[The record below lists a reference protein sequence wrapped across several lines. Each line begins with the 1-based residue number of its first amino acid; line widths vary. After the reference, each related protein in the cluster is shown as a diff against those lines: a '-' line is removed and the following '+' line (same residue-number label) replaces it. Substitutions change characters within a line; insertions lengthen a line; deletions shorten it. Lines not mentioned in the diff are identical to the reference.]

1 MKLRTIL
8 LGLSALSIAGAAA
21 FFSVTGL
28 SKLFAGAALAV
39 TIMAGTLEFGKLIT
53 ASFLHEHWSKI
64 NGLLK
69 TYLTIGVSVLVLI
82 TSMGIYGFLTAA
94 YQKTADELTKI
105 DRQVEVVELKKSRYQ
120 EQLDSFI
127 EERNNLSVSITELT
141 KGLSNNVI
149 QYTDTTGRLITTTSS
164 ATRRVLNDQLDD
176 SKEQRDKISLRIEA
190 LTDSVTKLE
199 ISILDIEGSSELAA
213 EVGPLKYM
221 SEISGLPMS
230 SVVNIFAL
238 MIVFVF
244 DPLAISLVLA
254 FNTSL
259 KIDKGEKEK
268 IKITEKRELY
278 GEEPDKSDDENR
290 KESELWDN
298 TLQDGLDDV
307 PYEDSQVETDL
318 DDTNDEDDDKLQSEI
333 AENSFEDYRFEL
345 SDEQEKILSDI
356 IEESNDVRDIIE
368 YDEADLNQDG
378 VVSEEERRDWYE
390 NHNGWRDGYK
400 GQPYYMHPWFDWGK
414 KERWINNRKAID
426 YWLNY
431 RGGSHKALS
440 EIKSE
445 YPTDFESKTY

>member
-1 MKLRTIL
+1 
-8 LGLSALSIAGAAA
+8 
-21 FFSVTGL
+21 
-28 SKLFAGAALAV
+28 
-39 TIMAGTLEFGKLIT
+39 MAGTLEFGKLIT
-53 ASFLHEHWSKI
+53 ASFLHEHWGKI
-64 NGLLK
+64 NTLLK
-69 TYLTIGVSVLVLI
+69 TYLTIGVVVLVLI

-127 EERNNLSVSITELT
+127 EERNNLSLSITELT

-176 SKEQRDKISLRIEA
+176 SKEQRDRISLRIEA

-259 KIDKGEKEK
+259 KIDKGETDKK
-268 IKITEKRELY
+268 KVVEKRILY
-278 GEEPDKSDDENR
+278 DDI
-290 KESELWDN
+290 
-298 TLQDGLDDV
+298 
-307 PYEDSQVETDL
+307 
-318 DDTNDEDDDKLQSEI
+318 DEDDDKLQSEI
-333 AENSFEDYRFEL
+333 AENSFEDYRVEL
-345 SDEQEKILSDI
+345 SNEQEKILSDI
-356 IEESNDVRDIIE
+356 IEESNDVRDEIE

-378 VVSEEERRDWYE
+378 IVTEEEQRDWYE
-390 NHNGWRDGYK
+390 NGGWRDGYK

-414 KERWINNRKAID
+414 RERWINNRKAIE

-431 RGGSHKALS
+431 RGGSRKALK
-440 EIKSE
+440 EIKSD

>member
-259 KIDKGEKEK
+259 KIDRGETDKK
-268 IKITEKRELY
+268 KVVEKRILY
-278 GEEPDKSDDENR
+278 ND
-290 KESELWDN
+290 
-298 TLQDGLDDV
+298 
-307 PYEDSQVETDL
+307 
-318 DDTNDEDDDKLQSEI
+318 NDEDDDKLQSEI
-333 AENSFEDYRFEL
+333 AENSVEDYRFEL

-378 VVSEEERRDWYE
+378 VVSEEEKRDWYE

>member
-53 ASFLHEHWSKI
+53 ASFLHEHWEKI
-64 NGLLK
+64 NTLLK
-69 TYLTIGVSVLVLI
+69 TYLTIGVVVLVLI

-127 EERNNLSVSITELT
+127 DERNNLSLSITELT

-176 SKEQRDKISLRIEA
+176 SKEQRDRISLRIEA

-230 SVVNIFAL
+230 KVVNIFAL

-259 KIDKGEKEK
+259 KIDRGETDKK
-268 IKITEKRELY
+268 KVVEKRILY
-278 GEEPDKSDDENR
+278 DDI
-290 KESELWDN
+290 
-298 TLQDGLDDV
+298 
-307 PYEDSQVETDL
+307 
-318 DDTNDEDDDKLQSEI
+318 DEDDDKLQSEM
-333 AENSFEDYRFEL
+333 AENSREDYRVEL

-378 VVSEEERRDWYE
+378 IVSEEEKREWYE
-390 NHNGWRDGYK
+390 NRGGWRDGYN

-414 KERWINNRKAID
+414 RERWINNRKAID

-431 RGGSHKALS
+431 RGGSRKALK

>member
-53 ASFLHEHWSKI
+53 ASFLHEHWGKI
-64 NGLLK
+64 NTLLK
-69 TYLTIGVSVLVLI
+69 TYLTIGVVVLVLI

-105 DRQVEVVELKKSRYQ
+105 DRQVEVIELKKSRYQ

-127 EERNNLSVSITELT
+127 DERNNLSLSITELT

-164 ATRRVLNDQLDD
+164 STRRVLNDQLDD
-176 SKEQRDKISLRIEA
+176 SKEQRDRISLRIEA

-230 SVVNIFAL
+230 KVVNIFAL

-259 KIDKGEKEK
+259 KIDRGETDKK
-268 IKITEKRELY
+268 KVVEKRELY
-278 GEEPDKSDDENR
+278 GEESQ
-290 KESELWDN
+290 LWDN
-298 TLQDGLDDV
+298 TLQDGLEDD
-307 PYEDSQVETDL
+307 EW
-318 DDTNDEDDDKLQSEI
+318 DEDDDKLQSEM
-333 AENSFEDYRFEL
+333 AENSHEDYRVEL

-356 IEESNDVRDIIE
+356 IEESNDVRDEIE

-378 VVSEEERRDWYE
+378 IVSEEEKREWYE
-390 NHNGWRDGYK
+390 NRGGWRDGYN

-414 KERWINNRKAID
+414 RERWINNRKAID

-431 RGGSHKALS
+431 RGGSRKALK
-440 EIKSE
+440 EIKSD

>member
-69 TYLTIGVSVLVLI
+69 TYLTIGVVVLVLI

-176 SKEQRDKISLRIEA
+176 SKEQRDRISLRIEA

-230 SVVNIFAL
+230 KVVNIFAL

-259 KIDKGEKEK
+259 KIDRGETDKK
-268 IKITEKRELY
+268 KVVEKRILY
-278 GEEPDKSDDENR
+278 DDI
-290 KESELWDN
+290 
-298 TLQDGLDDV
+298 
-307 PYEDSQVETDL
+307 
-318 DDTNDEDDDKLQSEI
+318 DEDDDKLQSEI
-333 AENSFEDYRFEL
+333 DENSFEDYRVEL

-356 IEESNDVRDIIE
+356 IEEPNDVRDEIE

-378 VVSEEERRDWYE
+378 IVSEEEKREWYE
-390 NHNGWRDGYK
+390 NRGGWRDGYK

-414 KERWINNRKAID
+414 RERWINNRKAID

-431 RGGSHKALS
+431 RGGSRKALK
-440 EIKSE
+440 EIKSD

>member
-53 ASFLHEHWSKI
+53 ASFLHEHWGKI
-64 NGLLK
+64 NTLLK
-69 TYLTIGVSVLVLI
+69 TYLTIGVVVLVLI

-105 DRQVEVVELKKSRYQ
+105 DRQVEVVELKKTRYQ
-120 EQLDSFI
+120 EQLESFI
-127 EERNNLSVSITELT
+127 KERNDISASITELT

-164 ATRRVLNDQLDD
+164 STRRVLNDQLDD
-176 SKEQRDKISLRIEA
+176 SKEQRDRISLKIEA

-259 KIDKGEKEK
+259 KIDKGESDKK
-268 IKITEKRELY
+268 KVVEKRELY
-278 GEEPDKSDDENR
+278 GEE
-290 KESELWDN
+290 N
-298 TLQDGLDDV
+298 TILYQ
-307 PYEDSQVETDL
+307 DSQVETDQ
-318 DDTNDEDDDKLQSEI
+318 DDVNDDKLQSEI
-333 AENSFEDYRFEL
+333 AENSFEDYRVDL
-345 SDEQEKILSDI
+345 TDEQEEILNTI
-356 IEESNDVRDIIE
+356 IKESNDVRDEIE

-378 VVSEEERRDWYE
+378 IVTEEEQRDWYE
-390 NHNGWRDGYK
+390 NGGWRDGYK

-414 KERWINNRKAID
+414 RERWINNRKAIE

-431 RGGSHKALS
+431 RGGSRKALK
-440 EIKSE
+440 EIKSD

>member
-53 ASFLHEHWSKI
+53 ASFLHEHWGKI
-64 NGLLK
+64 NTLLK
-69 TYLTIGVSVLVLI
+69 TYLTIGVVVLVLI
-82 TSMGIYGFLTAA
+82 NSMGIYGFLTAA

-127 EERNNLSVSITELT
+127 DERNNLSLSITELT

-176 SKEQRDKISLRIEA
+176 SKEQRDRISLRIEA

-230 SVVNIFAL
+230 KVVNIFAI

-259 KIDKGEKEK
+259 KIDRGETDKK
-268 IKITEKRELY
+268 KVVEKRELY
-278 GEEPDKSDDENR
+278 GEESQ
-290 KESELWDN
+290 LWDN

-333 AENSFEDYRFEL
+333 AENSFEDYRFEV

-356 IEESNDVRDIIE
+356 IEESNDVRDEIE

-378 VVSEEERRDWYE
+378 IVSEEEKREWYE
-390 NHNGWRDGYK
+390 NRGGWRDGYK

-414 KERWINNRKAID
+414 RERWINNRKAID

-431 RGGSHKALS
+431 RGGSRKALK

>member
-53 ASFLHEHWSKI
+53 ASFLHEHWGKI
-64 NGLLK
+64 NTLLK
-69 TYLTIGVSVLVLI
+69 TYLTIGVVVLVLI

-176 SKEQRDKISLRIEA
+176 SKEQRDRISLRIEA

-230 SVVNIFAL
+230 KVVNIFAL

-259 KIDKGEKEK
+259 KIDRGETDKK
-268 IKITEKRELY
+268 KVVEKRILY
-278 GEEPDKSDDENR
+278 DDI
-290 KESELWDN
+290 
-298 TLQDGLDDV
+298 
-307 PYEDSQVETDL
+307 
-318 DDTNDEDDDKLQSEI
+318 DEDDGKLQSEI
-333 AENSFEDYRFEL
+333 AENSFEDYRVEL
-345 SDEQEKILSDI
+345 SDEQEKILADI

-378 VVSEEERRDWYE
+378 IVSEEEKREWYE
-390 NHNGWRDGYK
+390 NRGGWRDGYN

-414 KERWINNRKAID
+414 RERWINNRKAID

-431 RGGSHKALS
+431 RGGSRKALK
-440 EIKSE
+440 EIKSD

>member
-53 ASFLHEHWSKI
+53 ASFLHEHWGKI
-64 NGLLK
+64 NTLLK
-69 TYLTIGVSVLVLI
+69 TYLTIGVVVLVLI

-105 DRQVEVVELKKSRYQ
+105 DRQVEVVELKKTRYQ
-120 EQLDSFI
+120 EQLESFI
-127 EERNNLSVSITELT
+127 KERNDISASITELT

-176 SKEQRDKISLRIEA
+176 SKEQRDRISLRIEA

-259 KIDKGEKEK
+259 KIDRGETDKK
-268 IKITEKRELY
+268 KVVEKRELY
-278 GEEPDKSDDENR
+278 GEE
-290 KESELWDN
+290 N
-298 TLQDGLDDV
+298 TILYQ
-307 PYEDSQVETDL
+307 DSQVETDQ
-318 DDTNDEDDDKLQSEI
+318 DDVNDDKLQSEI
-333 AENSFEDYRFEL
+333 AENSFEDYRVDL
-345 SDEQEKILSDI
+345 TGEQEEILNTI
-356 IEESNDVRDIIE
+356 IKESNDVRDEIE

-378 VVSEEERRDWYE
+378 IVTEEEQRDWYE
-390 NHNGWRDGYK
+390 NGGWRDGYK

-414 KERWINNRKAID
+414 RERWINNRKAIE

-431 RGGSHKALS
+431 RGGSRKALK
-440 EIKSE
+440 EIKSD

>member
-53 ASFLHEHWSKI
+53 ASFLHEHWGKI
-64 NGLLK
+64 NTLLK
-69 TYLTIGVSVLVLI
+69 TYLTIGVVVLVLI

-127 EERNNLSVSITELT
+127 DERNNLSLSITELT

-176 SKEQRDKISLRIEA
+176 SKEQRDRISLRIEA

-230 SVVNIFAL
+230 KVVNIFAL

-259 KIDKGEKEK
+259 KIDRGETDKK
-268 IKITEKRELY
+268 KVVEKRELY
-278 GEEPDKSDDENR
+278 GEESQ
-290 KESELWDN
+290 LWDN
-298 TLQDGLDDV
+298 TLQDGLEDD
-307 PYEDSQVETDL
+307 EW
-318 DDTNDEDDDKLQSEI
+318 DEDDDKLQSEM
-333 AENSFEDYRFEL
+333 AENSHEDYRVEL

-356 IEESNDVRDIIE
+356 IEESNDVRDEIE

-378 VVSEEERRDWYE
+378 IVSEEEKREWYE
-390 NHNGWRDGYK
+390 NRGGWRDGYN

-414 KERWINNRKAID
+414 RERWINNRKAID

-431 RGGSHKALS
+431 RGGSRKALK
-440 EIKSE
+440 EIKSD

>member
-259 KIDKGEKEK
+259 KIDRGETDKK
-268 IKITEKRELY
+268 KVVEKRILY
-278 GEEPDKSDDENR
+278 ND
-290 KESELWDN
+290 
-298 TLQDGLDDV
+298 
-307 PYEDSQVETDL
+307 
-318 DDTNDEDDDKLQSEI
+318 NDEDDDKLQSEI
-333 AENSFEDYRFEL
+333 AENSVEDYRFEL

>member
-53 ASFLHEHWSKI
+53 ASFLHEHWGKI
-64 NGLLK
+64 NTLLK
-69 TYLTIGVSVLVLI
+69 TYLTIGVVVLVLI

-105 DRQVEVVELKKSRYQ
+105 DRQVEVVELKKTRYQ
-120 EQLDSFI
+120 EQLESFI
-127 EERNNLSVSITELT
+127 KERNDISASITELT

-164 ATRRVLNDQLDD
+164 STRRVLNDQLDD
-176 SKEQRDKISLRIEA
+176 SKEQRDRISLKIEA

-259 KIDKGEKEK
+259 KIDKGESDKK
-268 IKITEKRELY
+268 KVVEKRELY
-278 GEEPDKSDDENR
+278 GEE
-290 KESELWDN
+290 N
-298 TLQDGLDDV
+298 TILYQ
-307 PYEDSQVETDL
+307 DSQVETDQ
-318 DDTNDEDDDKLQSEI
+318 DDVNDDKLQSEI
-333 AENSFEDYRFEL
+333 AENSFEDYRVDL
-345 SDEQEKILSDI
+345 TDEQEEILNTI
-356 IEESNDVRDIIE
+356 IKESNDVRDEIE

-378 VVSEEERRDWYE
+378 IVSEEEQRDWYE
-390 NHNGWRDGYK
+390 NGGWRDGYK

-414 KERWINNRKAID
+414 RERWINNRKAIE

-431 RGGSHKALS
+431 RGGSRKALK
-440 EIKSE
+440 EIKSD

>member
-53 ASFLHEHWSKI
+53 ASFLHEHWEKI
-64 NGLLK
+64 NTLLK
-69 TYLTIGVSVLVLI
+69 TYLTIGVVVLVLI

-127 EERNNLSVSITELT
+127 DERNNLSLSITELT

-176 SKEQRDKISLRIEA
+176 SKEQRDRISLRIEA

-230 SVVNIFAL
+230 KVVNIFAL

-259 KIDKGEKEK
+259 KIDRGETDKK
-268 IKITEKRELY
+268 KVVEKRILY
-278 GEEPDKSDDENR
+278 DDI
-290 KESELWDN
+290 
-298 TLQDGLDDV
+298 
-307 PYEDSQVETDL
+307 
-318 DDTNDEDDDKLQSEI
+318 DEDDDKLQSEM
-333 AENSFEDYRFEL
+333 AENSREDYRVEL

-356 IEESNDVRDIIE
+356 IEESNDVRDEIE

-378 VVSEEERRDWYE
+378 IVSEEEQREWYE
-390 NHNGWRDGYK
+390 NRGGWRDGYK

-414 KERWINNRKAID
+414 RERWINNRKAID

-431 RGGSHKALS
+431 RGGSRKALK

>member
-53 ASFLHEHWSKI
+53 ASFLHEHWGKI
-64 NGLLK
+64 NTLLK
-69 TYLTIGVSVLVLI
+69 TYLTIGVVVLVLI

-105 DRQVEVVELKKSRYQ
+105 DRQVEVIELKKSRYQ

-127 EERNNLSVSITELT
+127 DERNNLSLSITELT

-164 ATRRVLNDQLDD
+164 STRRVLNDQLDD
-176 SKEQRDKISLRIEA
+176 SKEQRDRISLRIEA

-259 KIDKGEKEK
+259 KIDRGETDKK
-268 IKITEKRELY
+268 KVVEKRELY
-278 GEEPDKSDDENR
+278 GEESQ
-290 KESELWDN
+290 LWDN
-298 TLQDGLDDV
+298 TLQDGLEDD
-307 PYEDSQVETDL
+307 EW
-318 DDTNDEDDDKLQSEI
+318 DEDDDKLQSEI
-333 AENSFEDYRFEL
+333 AENSYEDYRVEL

-356 IEESNDVRDIIE
+356 IEESNDVRDEIE

-378 VVSEEERRDWYE
+378 IVSEEEKREWYE
-390 NHNGWRDGYK
+390 NRGGWRDGYN

-414 KERWINNRKAID
+414 RERWINNRKAID

-431 RGGSHKALS
+431 RGGSRKALK
-440 EIKSE
+440 EIKSD

>member
-53 ASFLHEHWSKI
+53 ASFLHEHWGKV
-64 NGLLK
+64 NTLLK
-69 TYLTIGVSVLVLI
+69 TYLTIGVVVLVLI

-176 SKEQRDKISLRIEA
+176 SKEQRDRISLRIEA

-230 SVVNIFAL
+230 KVVNIFAL

-259 KIDKGEKEK
+259 KIDRGETDKK
-268 IKITEKRELY
+268 KVVEKRILY
-278 GEEPDKSDDENR
+278 DDI
-290 KESELWDN
+290 
-298 TLQDGLDDV
+298 
-307 PYEDSQVETDL
+307 
-318 DDTNDEDDDKLQSEI
+318 DEDDGKLQSEI
-333 AENSFEDYRFEL
+333 AENSFEDYRVEL
-345 SDEQEKILSDI
+345 SDEQEKILADI

-378 VVSEEERRDWYE
+378 IVSEEEKREWYE
-390 NHNGWRDGYK
+390 NRGGWRDGYN

-414 KERWINNRKAID
+414 RERWINNRKAID

-431 RGGSHKALS
+431 RGGSRKALK
-440 EIKSE
+440 EIKSD

>member
-69 TYLTIGVSVLVLI
+69 TYLTIGVVVLVLI

-120 EQLDSFI
+120 EQLDSSI
-127 EERNNLSVSITELT
+127 EERNNLSLSITELT

-176 SKEQRDKISLRIEA
+176 SKEQRDRISLRIEA

-230 SVVNIFAL
+230 RVVNIFAL

-259 KIDKGEKEK
+259 KIDRGEKEK
-268 IKITEKRELY
+268 KKIVEKRILY
-278 GEEPDKSDDENR
+278 GDDDE
-290 KESELWDN
+290 
-298 TLQDGLDDV
+298 
-307 PYEDSQVETDL
+307 
-318 DDTNDEDDDKLQSEI
+318 DDKLQSEI
-333 AENSFEDYRFEL
+333 AENSFEDYRVEL

-378 VVSEEERRDWYE
+378 VVSEEEQRDWYE
-390 NHNGWRDGYK
+390 NRGGWRDGYK

-414 KERWINNRKAID
+414 RERWINNRKAID

-431 RGGSHKALS
+431 RGGSRKALR

>member
-8 LGLSALSIAGAAA
+8 LGLSALSIAGSAA

-259 KIDKGEKEK
+259 KIDRGETDKK
-268 IKITEKRELY
+268 KVVEKRILY
-278 GEEPDKSDDENR
+278 NDD
-290 KESELWDN
+290 
-298 TLQDGLDDV
+298 
-307 PYEDSQVETDL
+307 
-318 DDTNDEDDDKLQSEI
+318 DEDDDKLQSEI

>member
-53 ASFLHEHWSKI
+53 ASFLHEHWGKI
-64 NGLLK
+64 NTLLK
-69 TYLTIGVSVLVLI
+69 TYLTIGVVVLVLI

-105 DRQVEVVELKKSRYQ
+105 DRQVEVVELKKTRYQ
-120 EQLDSFI
+120 EQLESFI
-127 EERNNLSVSITELT
+127 KERNDISASITELT

-164 ATRRVLNDQLDD
+164 STRRVLNDQLDD
-176 SKEQRDKISLRIEA
+176 SKEQRDRISLRIEA

-259 KIDKGEKEK
+259 KIDKGESDKK
-268 IKITEKRELY
+268 KVVEKRELY
-278 GEEPDKSDDENR
+278 GEE
-290 KESELWDN
+290 N
-298 TLQDGLDDV
+298 TILYQ
-307 PYEDSQVETDL
+307 DSQVETDQ
-318 DDTNDEDDDKLQSEI
+318 DDVNDDKLQSEI
-333 AENSFEDYRFEL
+333 AENSFEDYRVDL
-345 SDEQEKILSDI
+345 TDEQEEILNTI
-356 IEESNDVRDIIE
+356 IKESNDVRDEIE

-378 VVSEEERRDWYE
+378 IVTEEEQRDWYE
-390 NHNGWRDGYK
+390 NGGWRDGYK

-414 KERWINNRKAID
+414 RERWINNRKAIE

-431 RGGSHKALS
+431 RGGSRKALK
-440 EIKSE
+440 EIKSD

>member
-53 ASFLHEHWSKI
+53 ASFLHEHWEKI
-64 NGLLK
+64 NTLLK
-69 TYLTIGVSVLVLI
+69 TYLTIGVVVLVLI

-127 EERNNLSVSITELT
+127 DERNNLSLSITELT

-176 SKEQRDKISLRIEA
+176 SKEQRDRISLRIEA

-230 SVVNIFAL
+230 KVVNIFAL

-259 KIDKGEKEK
+259 KIDRGETDKK
-268 IKITEKRELY
+268 KVVEKRILY
-278 GEEPDKSDDENR
+278 DDI
-290 KESELWDN
+290 
-298 TLQDGLDDV
+298 
-307 PYEDSQVETDL
+307 
-318 DDTNDEDDDKLQSEI
+318 DEDDDKLQSEM
-333 AENSFEDYRFEL
+333 AENSYEDYRVEL

-378 VVSEEERRDWYE
+378 IVSEEEKREWYE
-390 NHNGWRDGYK
+390 NRGGWRDGYN

-414 KERWINNRKAID
+414 RERWINNRKAID

-431 RGGSHKALS
+431 RGGSRKALK
-440 EIKSE
+440 EIKSD

>member
-8 LGLSALSIAGAAA
+8 LGLSALSIAGSAA

-176 SKEQRDKISLRIEA
+176 SKEQRDRISLRIEA

-259 KIDKGEKEK
+259 KIDRGETDKK
-268 IKITEKRELY
+268 KVVEKRILY
-278 GEEPDKSDDENR
+278 NDD
-290 KESELWDN
+290 
-298 TLQDGLDDV
+298 
-307 PYEDSQVETDL
+307 
-318 DDTNDEDDDKLQSEI
+318 DEDDDKLQSEI

>member
-53 ASFLHEHWSKI
+53 ASFLHEHWGKI
-64 NGLLK
+64 NTLLK
-69 TYLTIGVSVLVLI
+69 TYLTIGVVVLVLI

-127 EERNNLSVSITELT
+127 DERNNLSLSITELT

-176 SKEQRDKISLRIEA
+176 SKEQRDRISLRIEA

-199 ISILDIEGSSELAA
+199 ISILDIEGSSELAT

-230 SVVNIFAL
+230 KVVNIFAL

-259 KIDKGEKEK
+259 KIDRGETDKK
-268 IKITEKRELY
+268 KVVEKRILY
-278 GEEPDKSDDENR
+278 DDI
-290 KESELWDN
+290 
-298 TLQDGLDDV
+298 
-307 PYEDSQVETDL
+307 
-318 DDTNDEDDDKLQSEI
+318 DEDDDKLQSEI
-333 AENSFEDYRFEL
+333 AENSREDYRIEL

-356 IEESNDVRDIIE
+356 IEESNDVRDEIE

-378 VVSEEERRDWYE
+378 IVSEEEKREWYE
-390 NHNGWRDGYK
+390 NRGGWRDGYN

-414 KERWINNRKAID
+414 RERWINNRKAID

-431 RGGSHKALS
+431 RGGSRKALK
-440 EIKSE
+440 EIKSD

>member
-53 ASFLHEHWSKI
+53 ASFLHEHWGKI
-64 NGLLK
+64 NTLLK
-69 TYLTIGVSVLVLI
+69 TYLTIGVLVLVLI

-120 EQLDSFI
+120 EQLNSFI
-127 EERNNLSVSITELT
+127 EERNNLSLSITELT

-176 SKEQRDKISLRIEA
+176 SKEQRDRISLRIEA

-244 DPLAISLVLA
+244 DPLAISLVLS

-259 KIDKGEKEK
+259 KIDRGEVEK
-268 IKITEKRELY
+268 KKVVEKKELY
-278 GEEPDKSDDENR
+278 GDF
-290 KESELWDN
+290 DN
-298 TLQDGLDDV
+298 DV
-307 PYEDSQVETDL
+307 SYQDSQKKTDI
-318 DDTNDEDDDKLQSEI
+318 DDTKDEKNNGVTI
-333 AENSFEDYRFEL
+333 TK
-345 SDEQEKILSDI
+345 EQEDILYDI
-356 IEESNDVRDIIE
+356 KEKSNDVRDEIE

-378 VVSEEERRDWYE
+378 FVSEEEHRKWYE
-390 NHNGWRDGYK
+390 SGGWKDTYK
-400 GQPYYMHPWFDWGK
+400 GQPYYMHPWFDWSK
-414 KERWINNRKAID
+414 KDRWINNRKAIE

-431 RGGSHKALS
+431 RGGSRKALK

-445 YPTDFESKTY
+445 YPTDFDSKTY

>member
-53 ASFLHEHWSKI
+53 ASFLHEHWGKI
-64 NGLLK
+64 NTLLK
-69 TYLTIGVSVLVLI
+69 TYLTIGVVVLVLI

-105 DRQVEVVELKKSRYQ
+105 DRQVEVIELKKSRYQ

-127 EERNNLSVSITELT
+127 DERNNLSLSITELT

-164 ATRRVLNDQLDD
+164 STRRVLNDQLDD
-176 SKEQRDKISLRIEA
+176 SKEQRDRISLRIEA

-259 KIDKGEKEK
+259 KIDRGETDKK
-268 IKITEKRELY
+268 KVVEKRELY
-278 GEEPDKSDDENR
+278 GEESQ
-290 KESELWDN
+290 LWDN
-298 TLQDGLDDV
+298 TLQDGLEDD
-307 PYEDSQVETDL
+307 EW
-318 DDTNDEDDDKLQSEI
+318 DEDDDKLQSEM
-333 AENSFEDYRFEL
+333 AENSHEDYRVEL

-356 IEESNDVRDIIE
+356 IEESNDVRDEIE
-368 YDEADLNQDG
+368 YDEVDLNQDG
-378 VVSEEERRDWYE
+378 IVSEEEKREWYE
-390 NHNGWRDGYK
+390 NRGGWRDGYN

-414 KERWINNRKAID
+414 RERWINNRKAID

-431 RGGSHKALS
+431 RGGSRKALK
-440 EIKSE
+440 EIKSD

>member
-53 ASFLHEHWSKI
+53 ASFLHEHWGKI
-64 NGLLK
+64 NTLLK
-69 TYLTIGVSVLVLI
+69 TYLTIGVVVLVLI

-105 DRQVEVVELKKSRYQ
+105 DRQVEVIELKKSRYQ

-127 EERNNLSVSITELT
+127 DERNNLSLSITELT

-164 ATRRVLNDQLDD
+164 STRRVLNDQLDD
-176 SKEQRDKISLRIEA
+176 SKEQRDRISLRIEA

-230 SVVNIFAL
+230 KVVNIFAL

-259 KIDKGEKEK
+259 KIDRGETDKK
-268 IKITEKRELY
+268 KVVEKRILY
-278 GEEPDKSDDENR
+278 DDI
-290 KESELWDN
+290 
-298 TLQDGLDDV
+298 
-307 PYEDSQVETDL
+307 
-318 DDTNDEDDDKLQSEI
+318 DEDDDKLQSEI
-333 AENSFEDYRFEL
+333 AENSYEDYRIEL

-356 IEESNDVRDIIE
+356 IEESNDVRDEIE

-378 VVSEEERRDWYE
+378 IVSEEEKREWYE
-390 NHNGWRDGYK
+390 NRGGWRDGYK

-414 KERWINNRKAID
+414 RERWINNRKAID

-431 RGGSHKALS
+431 RGGSRKALK
-440 EIKSE
+440 EIKSD

>member
-53 ASFLHEHWSKI
+53 ASFLHEHWGKV
-64 NGLLK
+64 NTLLK
-69 TYLTIGVSVLVLI
+69 TYLTIGVVVLVLI

-176 SKEQRDKISLRIEA
+176 SKEQRDRISLRIEA

-230 SVVNIFAL
+230 KVVNIFAL

-259 KIDKGEKEK
+259 KIDRGETDKK
-268 IKITEKRELY
+268 KVVEKRILY
-278 GEEPDKSDDENR
+278 DDI
-290 KESELWDN
+290 
-298 TLQDGLDDV
+298 
-307 PYEDSQVETDL
+307 
-318 DDTNDEDDDKLQSEI
+318 DEDDGKLQSEI
-333 AENSFEDYRFEL
+333 AENSFEDYRVEL
-345 SDEQEKILSDI
+345 SDEQEKILADI

-378 VVSEEERRDWYE
+378 IVSEEEKREWYE
-390 NHNGWRDGYK
+390 NGGGWRDGYN

-414 KERWINNRKAID
+414 RERWINNRKAID

-431 RGGSHKALS
+431 RGGSRKALK
-440 EIKSE
+440 EIKSD

>member
-176 SKEQRDKISLRIEA
+176 SKEQRDRISLRIEA

-259 KIDKGEKEK
+259 KIDRGETDKK
-268 IKITEKRELY
+268 KVVEKRILY
-278 GEEPDKSDDENR
+278 NDD
-290 KESELWDN
+290 
-298 TLQDGLDDV
+298 
-307 PYEDSQVETDL
+307 
-318 DDTNDEDDDKLQSEI
+318 DEDDDKLQSEI

>member
-53 ASFLHEHWSKI
+53 ASFLHEHWGKV
-64 NGLLK
+64 NTLLK
-69 TYLTIGVSVLVLI
+69 TYLTIGVVVLVLI

-176 SKEQRDKISLRIEA
+176 SKEQRDRISLRIEA

-230 SVVNIFAL
+230 KVVNIFAL

-259 KIDKGEKEK
+259 KIDRGETDKK
-268 IKITEKRELY
+268 KVVEKRILY
-278 GEEPDKSDDENR
+278 DDI
-290 KESELWDN
+290 
-298 TLQDGLDDV
+298 
-307 PYEDSQVETDL
+307 
-318 DDTNDEDDDKLQSEI
+318 DEDDDKLQSEI
-333 AENSFEDYRFEL
+333 VENSFEDYRVEL
-345 SDEQEKILSDI
+345 SDEQEKILADI
-356 IEESNDVRDIIE
+356 VEESNDVRDIIE

-378 VVSEEERRDWYE
+378 IVSEEEKREWYE
-390 NHNGWRDGYK
+390 NRGGWRDGYN

-414 KERWINNRKAID
+414 RERWINNRKAID

-431 RGGSHKALS
+431 RGGSRKALK
-440 EIKSE
+440 EIKSD

>member
-53 ASFLHEHWSKI
+53 ASFLHEHWGKI
-64 NGLLK
+64 NTLLK
-69 TYLTIGVSVLVLI
+69 TYLTIGVVVLVLI

-176 SKEQRDKISLRIEA
+176 SKEQRDRISLRIEA

-230 SVVNIFAL
+230 KVVNIFAL

-259 KIDKGEKEK
+259 KIDRGETDKK
-268 IKITEKRELY
+268 KVVEKRILY
-278 GEEPDKSDDENR
+278 DDI
-290 KESELWDN
+290 
-298 TLQDGLDDV
+298 
-307 PYEDSQVETDL
+307 
-318 DDTNDEDDDKLQSEI
+318 DEDDDKLQSEI
-333 AENSFEDYRFEL
+333 VENSFEDYRVEL
-345 SDEQEKILSDI
+345 SDEQEKILADI
-356 IEESNDVRDIIE
+356 VEESNDVRDIIE

-378 VVSEEERRDWYE
+378 IVSEEEKREWYE
-390 NHNGWRDGYK
+390 NRGGWRDGYN

-414 KERWINNRKAID
+414 RERWINNRKAID

-431 RGGSHKALS
+431 RGGSRKALK
-440 EIKSE
+440 EIKSD

>member
-53 ASFLHEHWSKI
+53 ASFLHEHWEKI
-64 NGLLK
+64 NTLLK
-69 TYLTIGVSVLVLI
+69 TYLTIGVVVLVLI

-127 EERNNLSVSITELT
+127 DERNNLSLSITELT

-176 SKEQRDKISLRIEA
+176 SKEQRDRISLRIEA

-230 SVVNIFAL
+230 KVVNIFAL

-259 KIDKGEKEK
+259 KIDRGETDKK
-268 IKITEKRELY
+268 KVVEKRILY
-278 GEEPDKSDDENR
+278 DDI
-290 KESELWDN
+290 
-298 TLQDGLDDV
+298 
-307 PYEDSQVETDL
+307 
-318 DDTNDEDDDKLQSEI
+318 DEDDDKLQSEM
-333 AENSFEDYRFEL
+333 AENSREDYRVEL

-356 IEESNDVRDIIE
+356 IEESNDVRDEIE

-378 VVSEEERRDWYE
+378 IVSEEEQREWYE
-390 NHNGWRDGYK
+390 NRGGWRDGYK

-414 KERWINNRKAID
+414 RERLINNRKAID

-431 RGGSHKALS
+431 RGGSRKALK
-440 EIKSE
+440 EIKSD

>member
-69 TYLTIGVSVLVLI
+69 TYLTIGVVVLVLI

-176 SKEQRDKISLRIEA
+176 SKEQRDRISLRIEA

-230 SVVNIFAL
+230 KVVNIFAL

-259 KIDKGEKEK
+259 KIDRGETDKK
-268 IKITEKRELY
+268 KVVEKRILY
-278 GEEPDKSDDENR
+278 DDI
-290 KESELWDN
+290 
-298 TLQDGLDDV
+298 
-307 PYEDSQVETDL
+307 
-318 DDTNDEDDDKLQSEI
+318 DEDDDKLQSEI
-333 AENSFEDYRFEL
+333 DENSFEDYRVEL

-356 IEESNDVRDIIE
+356 IEEPNDVRDEIE

-378 VVSEEERRDWYE
+378 IVSEEEKREWYE
-390 NHNGWRDGYK
+390 NRGGWRDGYK

-414 KERWINNRKAID
+414 RERWINNRKAID

-431 RGGSHKALS
+431 RGGSRKALK

>member
-53 ASFLHEHWSKI
+53 ASFLHEHWEKI
-64 NGLLK
+64 NTLLK
-69 TYLTIGVSVLVLI
+69 TYLTIGVVVLVLI

-127 EERNNLSVSITELT
+127 DERNNLSLSITELT

-176 SKEQRDKISLRIEA
+176 SKEQRDRISLRIEA

-230 SVVNIFAL
+230 KVVNIFAL

-259 KIDKGEKEK
+259 KIDRGETDKK
-268 IKITEKRELY
+268 KVVEKRILY
-278 GEEPDKSDDENR
+278 DDI
-290 KESELWDN
+290 
-298 TLQDGLDDV
+298 
-307 PYEDSQVETDL
+307 
-318 DDTNDEDDDKLQSEI
+318 DEDDDKLQSEM
-333 AENSFEDYRFEL
+333 AENSREDYRVEL

-378 VVSEEERRDWYE
+378 IVSEEEKREWYE
-390 NHNGWRDGYK
+390 NRGGWRDGYK

-414 KERWINNRKAID
+414 RERWINNRKAID

-431 RGGSHKALS
+431 RGGSRKALK
-440 EIKSE
+440 EIKSD